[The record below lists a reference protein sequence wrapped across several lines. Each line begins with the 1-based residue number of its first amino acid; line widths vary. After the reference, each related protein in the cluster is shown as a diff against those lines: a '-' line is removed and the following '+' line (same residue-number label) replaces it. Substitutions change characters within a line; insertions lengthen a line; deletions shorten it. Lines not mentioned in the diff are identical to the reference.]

1 MNLLRSVIEQQLA
14 AQRSEIDGL
23 KNHLISNLMESEE
36 KMSKL
41 TIKLAQVHS
50 S

>member
-1 MNLLRSVIEQQLA
+1 MNILKSIIDQRLE
-14 AQRSEIDGL
+14 AQRSEVDGL

-41 TIKLAQVHS
+41 TIKLAQVH
-50 S
+50 